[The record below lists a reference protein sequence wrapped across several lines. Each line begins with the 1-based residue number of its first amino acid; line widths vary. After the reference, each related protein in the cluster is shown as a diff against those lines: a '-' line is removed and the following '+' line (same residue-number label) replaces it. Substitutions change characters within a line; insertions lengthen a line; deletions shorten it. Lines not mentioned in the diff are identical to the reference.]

1 MKEEVNMNAK
11 KEEKMSWITKMEIFL
26 MAVTLTF
33 FLFNLMIPSSAVEI
47 IKIGKQAGY
56 EIIANV
62 LG

>member
-1 MKEEVNMNAK
+1 MNNW
-11 KEEKMSWITKMEIFL
+11 KEEKMRWITKMEIFL

-33 FLFNLMIPSSAVEI
+33 FLFNMMIPSTAVEI

-62 LG
+62 LN

>member
-1 MKEEVNMNAK
+1 MNNW
-11 KEEKMSWITKMEIFL
+11 KEEKMRWITKMEIFL

-33 FLFNLMIPSSAVEI
+33 FLFNMMIPSTAVEI

-62 LG
+62 LD

>member
-1 MKEEVNMNAK
+1 MNIW
-11 KEEKMSWITKMEIFL
+11 KEEKMRWITKLEIFL

-33 FLFNLMIPSSAVEI
+33 ILFNMMVPSSAVEI

-56 EIIANV
+56 EIISNM